1 VLLALMLLP
10 FELCVG
16 FRAPLQQR
24 SPRPFFQ
31 RNTRRRYILGV
42 ALNLMWVKMLKYLT
56 RHKAFSKLGRTIA
69 MAAPTLAALT
79 VFFLIT
85 ILGYSIAY
93 LLIIGVDNYE
103 YATLTSSIWAIMRS
117 LMGDYAYSSVAQA
130 NPVLGPLL
138 YWSWQVLCQVI
149 FLNLIIA
156 AFCEDFAKI
165 LMVVRCR

>member
-1 VLLALMLLP
+1 MLLP